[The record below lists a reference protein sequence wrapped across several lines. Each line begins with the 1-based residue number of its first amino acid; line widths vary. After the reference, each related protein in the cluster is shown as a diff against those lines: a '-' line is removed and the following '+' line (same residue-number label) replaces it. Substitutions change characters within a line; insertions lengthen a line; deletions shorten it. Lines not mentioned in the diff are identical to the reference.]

1 MIRDRLKDL
10 VANVQLRAS
19 ASDFARRT
27 WMKYAMRGVRQADAF
42 DRLDMAYK
50 VSDPWRMET
59 PRERFR
65 FARTN
70 RLVQEHLGPEFEKIL
85 EIGSGEGHQTEHL
98 VELASPSGEVTGL
111 EVSATAVER
120 ANARLAG
127 KDGTR
132 TRFVAG
138 DLFAQPWSNERGR
151 FDLVTACEVLYYM
164 SDIPRTLRTM
174 DELGGACIVTYFEP
188 ASRICEAPAMAM
200 PGAQKASFAF
210 DDTEWIAVWWRGAS
224 RRA

>member
-1 MIRDRLKDL
+1 MIRDRLRDL
-10 VANVQLRAS
+10 MTNVQLRAS
-19 ASDFARRT
+19 ASEFARRT

-50 VSDPWRMET
+50 VSDPWRMNT

-70 RLVQEHLGPEFEKIL
+70 RVVQEHLGDRFASIL

-98 VELASPSGEVTGL
+98 VELAGPSGEVTGL

-120 ANARLAG
+120 AKQRLPDSRA
-127 KDGTR
+127 
-132 TRFVAG
+132 RFVAG
-138 DLFAQPWSNERGR
+138 DLFAQPWSSERGR
-151 FDLVTACEVLYYM
+151 FELVTACEVLYYM

-174 DELGGACIVTYFEP
+174 DELGGSCLVTYFEP
-188 ASRICEAPAMAM
+188 ASRICEAAAMAM